1 MKIKKTMKKICAYIC
16 VVAVTV
22 ASMAGYQ
29 AKVSAAVPDGYTAL
43 DTQGWH
49 SLGEDIK
56 YTIGTDNDPASEWSV
71 YTGNNWSGVVAAVKD
86 GADGQ
91 NTVSIYVENGANEQ
105 WGLQLGK
112 VFDGLEAGKQYA
124 YQIDFTL
131 DGSARKW
138 IDVVTADENGQ
149 VKIVKPLGTLVGTG
163 KTLTVTN
170 ASVFDPETNEN
181 TKYMAWLNTSR
192 NLAKDGNVTVSNHKE
207 GSTNHKVLT
216 DGVCMSWSS
225 YVGVA
230 TPGYFEVDLGQE
242 YAASSIDQV
251 VVWFRNGNES
261 LYPKNGFRVQFGNLI
276 YSDAAKLTTYPT
288 GGSTSQADG
297 EQFMV
302 PVVIDKTKV
311 EGNVRKVIIQVDDSV
326 GWGTQISEIAV
337 FSENPQGP
345 VEVPEAADAAAVEVS
360 STPSTD
366 LTGNIKFKIT
376 AGENQTDY
384 KYAVF
389 VDDSETASKT
399 DCVAGTEYTINGVE
413 TGEHTIKVV
422 SVYQGGISKGLVSDK
437 VNVSTKLDGYVKLAT
452 QGWHPLGESRDYSIG
467 DDNQPASEWNIYTGN
482 DWSGVIARAKD
493 GADGQTTMSL
503 YVEKKPNQAWGLQL
517 GKIFAGL
524 EPNAEYSYK
533 IEYTNDSVAGSWE
546 GLLTADSNGTAKLT
560 KDLSNVVADG
570 KFFTITNVIVKAP
583 ATNAAAVTVSSE
595 KSNALV
601 GDIKFN
607 ITAAEGQED
616 YKYDVYLDAETT
628 AAMTGCVA
636 GQDYTISGV
645 SAGKHTLTV
654 VSVYDG
660 SISSGLK
667 SEEVEVKTILND
679 VTDYT
684 KNFAYGDAWELMGDN
699 STEGTGSI
707 TDGIVSGDDYATPT
721 KGVDGS
727 YFIIDLGEECNVAD
741 IDSVLTC
748 YRIDHG
754 GCYPGDGGM
763 LIEYS
768 NDKEIWTTAA
778 TITQNEFN
786 TQKATQNGAPF
797 GIVADVSGNT
807 EGTVR
812 YVKVSCPKA
821 VAYGMQVTE
830 IAIFGT
836 VPESQIPK
844 APATPEGLVADG
856 TTPYTFNWNAVEGA
870 LSYNVYINGALAG
883 TSATNTYNAYS
894 YFVTAGAGKYT
905 VEVSAVGKA
914 NLESGKASLEYTA
927 EAIKPTISEDGNYM
941 VNPQWDLY
949 TGADWIWCD
958 GTLSQDNGAIKGDFA
973 TTGGGWDGA
982 VWGIKATSDYVV
994 VEAGK
999 KYVYS
1004 ANIKATKDM
1013 KIRIQVAGTD
1023 QTISVKANELTT
1035 YAVDIVP
1042 NSNAINVVFAMGG
1055 VENGTV
1061 TDVQF
1066 TIDNHRV
1073 HVKEVETTTEKP
1085 TIVNPTT
1092 EKPTTPVTTTAP
1104 KKAVKVARVKV
1115 KSATK
1120 KKTAKKI
1127 KISLRRIKGVKYQVQ
1142 VAKAKKFTKKN
1153 ILQKKT
1159 VKKATFSLTSKKYK
1173 NRKKLYVRI
1182 RAIKVVGGKT
1192 YTGKWSTV
1200 KKVRIK
1206 K

>member
-1 MKIKKTMKKICAYIC
+1 MSIKNKSGKGDIYETQKTMKKICAYIC

-56 YTIGTDNDPASEWSV
+56 YTIG
-71 YTGNNWSGVVAAVKD
+71 
-86 GADGQ
+86 
-91 NTVSIYVENGANEQ
+91 
-105 WGLQLGK
+105 
-112 VFDGLEAGKQYA
+112 
-124 YQIDFTL
+124 
-131 DGSARKW
+131 
-138 IDVVTADENGQ
+138 
-149 VKIVKPLGTLVGTG
+149 
-163 KTLTVTN
+163 
-170 ASVFDPETNEN
+170 
-181 TKYMAWLNTSR
+181 
-192 NLAKDGNVTVSNHKE
+192 
-207 GSTNHKVLT
+207 
-216 DGVCMSWSS
+216 
-225 YVGVA
+225 
-230 TPGYFEVDLGQE
+230 
-242 YAASSIDQV
+242 
-251 VVWFRNGNES
+251 
-261 LYPKNGFRVQFGNLI
+261 
-276 YSDAAKLTTYPT
+276 
-288 GGSTSQADG
+288 
-297 EQFMV
+297 
-302 PVVIDKTKV
+302 
-311 EGNVRKVIIQVDDSV
+311 
-326 GWGTQISEIAV
+326 
-337 FSENPQGP
+337 
-345 VEVPEAADAAAVEVS
+345 
-360 STPSTD
+360 
-366 LTGNIKFKIT
+366 
-376 AGENQTDY
+376 
-384 KYAVF
+384 
-389 VDDSETASKT
+389 
-399 DCVAGTEYTINGVE
+399 
-413 TGEHTIKVV
+413 
-422 SVYQGGISKGLVSDK
+422 
-437 VNVSTKLDGYVKLAT
+437 
-452 QGWHPLGESRDYSIG
+452 
-467 DDNQPASEWNIYTGN
+467 
-482 DWSGVIARAKD
+482 
-493 GADGQTTMSL
+493 
-503 YVEKKPNQAWGLQL
+503 
-517 GKIFAGL
+517 
-524 EPNAEYSYK
+524 
-533 IEYTNDSVAGSWE
+533 
-546 GLLTADSNGTAKLT
+546 
-560 KDLSNVVADG
+560 
-570 KFFTITNVIVKAP
+570 
-583 ATNAAAVTVSSE
+583 
-595 KSNALV
+595 
-601 GDIKFN
+601 
-607 ITAAEGQED
+607 
-616 YKYDVYLDAETT
+616 
-628 AAMTGCVA
+628 
-636 GQDYTISGV
+636 
-645 SAGKHTLTV
+645 
-654 VSVYDG
+654 
-660 SISSGLK
+660 
-667 SEEVEVKTILND
+667 
-679 VTDYT
+679 TDYT

-741 IDSVLTC
+741 IDSILTC
-748 YRIDHG
+748 YRIDFG

-768 NDKEIWTTAA
+768 NDKETWTTAA

-821 VAYGMQVTE
+821 VGYGMQVTE
-830 IAIFGT
+830 IAVFGT
-836 VPESQIPK
+836 VPEAQIPK

-856 TTPYTFNWNAVEGA
+856 TTPYTFTWNAVEGA
-870 LSYNVYINGALAG
+870 LSYNVYINGTLAG

-949 TGADWIWCD
+949 TGADWMWCD

-973 TTGGGWDGA
+973 TTGGGWDDA

-1023 QTISVKANELTT
+1023 YTISVKANELTT

-1073 HVKEVETTTEKP
+1073 HVKEVESTTEKP
-1085 TIVNPTT
+1085 TNVNPTT
-1092 EKPTTPVTTTAP
+1092 EKPTTPVTTAH
-1104 KKAVKVARVKV
+1104 KKTVKVARAKV
-1115 KSATK
+1115 KTATK

-1182 RAIKVVGGKT
+1182 RAIKVVGGKI